1 MPVLGIESSCDETGV
16 AILRWEPDA
25 PGRGLLAHTLYS
37 QIKLHAD
44 YGGVVPELASR
55 DHVRKLLPLIREALA
70 QAGLG
75 VRDLGGVAY
84 TAGPGLVG
92 ALLVGASAGRAPA
105 RAAAWAVP
113 GSRRKSPILNTAS
126 SARRTPASR
135 YAR

>member
-1 MPVLGIESSCDETGV
+1 VDNSKLSKPGAKKPGTTMPVLGIESSCDETGV

-70 QAGLG
+70 H
-75 VRDLGGVAY
+75 RK
-84 TAGPGLVG
+84 
-92 ALLVGASAGRAPA
+92 ASAA
-105 RAAAWAVP
+105 
-113 GSRRKSPILNTAS
+113 
-126 SARRTPASR
+126 
-135 YAR
+135 